1 MSQNE
6 KQEYFTVIMA
16 HDWRHACIGKVMH
29 GAAGIRT
36 KISGVYASFSVGRMA
51 APRSVCLFQLCMR
64 VSVLVETSMQQTS
77 VWYITVPQ
85 GMSCA
90 DGNSAH
96 PVRHRNPAAMLVWI
110 GCLTHPMSM
119 SIALIR

>member
-51 APRSVCLFQLCMR
+51 APRSVCLFQMCMR

-77 VWYITVPQ
+77 IWVHN
-85 GMSCA
+85 CA
-90 DGNSAH
+90 AGYELCRWKQCS
-96 PVRHRNPAAMLVWI
+96 PSQ
-110 GCLTHPMSM
+110 TSQ
-119 SIALIR
+119 